1 MMIINVYNY
10 NFAKLE
16 KKIESASENLKKEI
30 KIFCGNDF
38 SVKNV
43 IICRKILPIQIFFI
57 LLETINKEYVVSEKH
72 TQKIPC
78 DA

>member
-30 KIFCGNDF
+30 KIF
-38 SVKNV
+38 
-43 IICRKILPIQIFFI
+43 
-57 LLETINKEYVVSEKH
+57 
-72 TQKIPC
+72 
-78 DA
+78 